1 MKPKR
6 ALHSALRLAALL
18 AAILAVGLVVNI
30 GLFSYAVVTLSDKGS
45 EPRVSPYA
53 EALGHT
59 NGGYMLPEEIM
70 DALAANDYWAM
81 LISDETGKVVWAYEK
96 PVEVA
101 EQYTLSDVAVFS
113 RWYLND
119 YPVKVWGVEDGLFVL
134 GAPKDSAWKYPLE
147 MPVAQL
153 YFWPVWFGVALV
165 CNFLVILTVSVRMT
179 GRWHKN
185 RDAARAEWI
194 SGVSHDIRTPLSVV
208 LGYAASL
215 ENGGALP
222 DKQRQQAGIIRR
234 KGEEMRLL
242 IADLNLVSRLE
253 YAMEP
258 LQTERLSMAAL
269 VREAAAD
276 FLNADLDE
284 KYPVEVEIDPAA
296 VALQLRGDRALLVRL
311 LNNLIGNSVHH
322 NPQGCSI
329 RIELCAKRKLLR
341 LTVQDDGTGFS
352 DEQLA
357 LLNRN
362 TLPEASLGHG
372 LGLRIVKRIVAVH
385 GGRVRFRNDPSGGC
399 SCTVWLKADSK
410 KRKFHIDSLVL

>member
-179 GRWHKN
+179 GRWHAPNGYREFLTISGHRFRWCSAMPRAWRTEVLCRISKGSKQVLS
-185 RDAARAEWI
+185 AAREKKC
-194 SGVSHDIRTPLSVV
+194 VCL
-208 LGYAASL
+208 
-215 ENGGALP
+215 LP
-222 DKQRQQAGIIRR
+222 
-234 KGEEMRLL
+234 
-242 IADLNLVSRLE
+242 
-253 YAMEP
+253 
-258 LQTERLSMAAL
+258 T
-269 VREAAAD
+269 
-276 FLNADLDE
+276 
-284 KYPVEVEIDPAA
+284 
-296 VALQLRGDRALLVRL
+296 
-311 LNNLIGNSVHH
+311 
-322 NPQGCSI
+322 
-329 RIELCAKRKLLR
+329 
-341 LTVQDDGTGFS
+341 
-352 DEQLA
+352 
-357 LLNRN
+357 
-362 TLPEASLGHG
+362 
-372 LGLRIVKRIVAVH
+372 
-385 GGRVRFRNDPSGGC
+385 
-399 SCTVWLKADSK
+399 
-410 KRKFHIDSLVL
+410 